1 MALLPSS
8 GDGAPFAGT
17 GRPRLGVITHG
28 SLGQGVEMKLDPA
41 RPVESV
47 RAGKFVVVEGSDFDF
62 FSMLT
67 DLRIEAANEN
77 ILLNPPSAEEEFL
90 RKVMQGTGTYATVSL
105 KPMLMMA
112 RDALEDRAQPLP
124 VKTVPS
130 HFSAVGE
137 ATEEDVARVFGAEA
151 RDGGDRFFHIGSPLE
166 MDAVPL
172 CLDLPRFVERSNAV
186 FGKTG
191 TGKSFLTRLLLCGV
205 IKTGRAVNLVF
216 DMHNEYGFRARK
228 EGEGAAYVP
237 GLKQLFGAKVQV
249 FSLDPAS
256 TRRRG
261 GAPDVEV
268 HLYADQVE
276 PADVLPLRETLDLNP
291 TAAESTFQLQRA
303 YGARWLAALL
313 KAEPAEIEAMAEE
326 TGAHPASLAALKR
339 KLGRLDGL
347 PFFHLEPS
355 AGRRDVLDELL
366 EAIDAGKSVVLEFGQ
381 HNSLLVYLLVANVL
395 TRRLRAQYEKKAET
409 FEKTQEEADRPRQLL
424 ITVEEAHKFLGP
436 ETARETPFGKIAREM
451 RKFFV
456 SLLIVDQRPSGI
468 DEEVL
473 SQIGTK
479 MVAALSDEKDIA
491 AALVGTS
498 GASALRQVLATLD
511 TKQQA
516 LVLGH
521 AVPMPVVIRPRDY
534 DEAFFA
540 ALREAPGVL
549 PPAASAAEAQR
560 RMDESF

>member
-1 MALLPSS
+1 MLLPG
-8 GDGAPFAGT
+8 GDGAPFAAS

-28 SLGQGVEMKLDPA
+28 SLGLGVEMKLDPA

-47 RAGKFVVVEGSDFDF
+47 RAGKFVVVEGEKYDF
-62 FSMLT
+62 FSLLT
-67 DLRIEAANEN
+67 DLTIEAANEN

-90 RKVMQGTGTYATVSL
+90 RRVMQGTGTYATVSL
-105 KPMLMMA
+105 KPMLMIE
-112 RDALEDRAQPLP
+112 RGELEDKAEVLP

-137 ATEEDVARVFGAEA
+137 ATEEDVSRVFGAEA
-151 RDGGDRFFHIGSPLE
+151 RDGGDRFFQIGTPLD
-166 MDAVPL
+166 MDVPL
-172 CLDLPRFVERSNAV
+172 CLDLQRFVERSNAV

-205 IKTGRAVNLVF
+205 IRTGRAVNLVF

-237 GLKQLFGAKVQV
+237 GLKQLFGTRVQV

-261 GAPDVEV
+261 GSPDVEV
-268 HLYADQVE
+268 HLYADQVD
-276 PADVLPLRETLDLNP
+276 PADILPLRDTLDLNP
-291 TAAESTFQLQRA
+291 TAAESTFSLQRK
-303 YGARWLAALL
+303 YGPRWLAALL
-313 KAEPAEIEAMAEE
+313 QAEPAEIEAMAEE
-326 TGAHPASLAALKR
+326 TGAHPASLGALKR

-347 PFFHLEPS
+347 PFFHLESS
-355 AGRRDVLDELL
+355 AGKRDVLDELL

-381 HNSLLVYLLVANVL
+381 HNSLLVYLFVANVL
-395 TRRLRAQYEKKAET
+395 TRRLRHRYEEKAET
-409 FEKTQEEADRPRQLL
+409 YERTQEEADKPRQLL

-534 DEAFFA
+534 DETFFA
-540 ALREAPGVL
+540 ALREAPGAFA
-549 PPAASAAEAQR
+549 PAASLTDAR
-560 RMDESF
+560 RRTDDSF